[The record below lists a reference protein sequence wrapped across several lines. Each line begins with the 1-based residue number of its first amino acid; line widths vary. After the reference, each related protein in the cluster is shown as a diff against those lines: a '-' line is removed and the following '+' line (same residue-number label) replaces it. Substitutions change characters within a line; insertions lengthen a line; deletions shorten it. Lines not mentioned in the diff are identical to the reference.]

1 MVRMIFIVAN
11 PGAGRGKAAR
21 IIRELESPRLSPPV
35 AGILTTSSPGDEA
48 RCAAEALA
56 RGATTIVVVGGDGTF
71 SKVAQQVLDAGSRC
85 ALAVIP
91 FGTGN
96 DIAKTLGVYGATP
109 DQVLRLAAAGNTT
122 QIDVGRADGHYFVNT
137 CGFGFDSSV
146 LEATRKVRFLKGD
159 ALYIYSALAQL
170 FSYRGVEVAID
181 GAIGRKTQTML
192 MAVASN
198 GRSLGGAF
206 RIAPSASVTDGKLDF
221 CIVGDN
227 NVWQRVRL
235 FAGALRGTH
244 ITLPGVTTAKAATL
258 SLTFADIP
266 TMEVDGELRRATSR
280 TVKLECVPGALA
292 VVAAP
297 GSPV

>member
-1 MVRMIFIVAN
+1 MIFIIAN
-11 PGAGRGKAAR
+11 PSAGRGKAAR
-21 IIRELESPRLSPPV
+21 IIRELQSARSGPQV
-35 AGILTTSSPGDEA
+35 AAILTTRAPGDEA
-48 RCAAEALA
+48 RCTAEALA
-56 RGATTIVVVGGDGTF
+56 EGATTIVVVGGDGTF
-71 SKVAQQVLDAGSRC
+71 SKVAQRILDARSPC

-96 DIAKTLGVYGATP
+96 DIAKTLGVFRAAPTE
-109 DQVLRLAAAGNTT
+109 VLRLAATGNTT
-122 QIDVGRADGHYFVNT
+122 RIDVGRADGHYFVNT

-146 LEATRKVRFLKGD
+146 LEATQSVRFLKGD

-181 GAIGRKTQTML
+181 GAIGPKTQTML
-192 MAVASN
+192 LAIASN

-227 NVWQRVRL
+227 DVWGRMRL

-244 ITLPGVTTAKAATL
+244 LALPGVTSVAGVSL
-258 SLTFADIP
+258 SLTFGKNP
-266 TMEVDGELRRATSR
+266 TMEMDGELRRAASR
-280 TVKLECVPGALA
+280 TVTLECVPKALA
-292 VVAAP
+292 VIAAP
-297 GSPV
+297 GYPV